1 MMSVGCYDVKTKT
14 WEVGPDV
21 KDTAFDPYSEF
32 YEDDMKYMDGIVD
45 DVRQAILKS
54 YEKAV
59 VLSKSQE
66 DAFKKKIGEQLLAE
80 VRKTSRLFKKIR
92 GMRKAVSQPRSAE
105 EAIKK
110 RADRRWHIADSAFKL
125 LDKFGYTAVCKECQR
140 IEDGK
145 LDAEEAAHVI
155 LESVA
160 KNLAKNM
167 ALSEDERTVFST
179 STLAEGLGSALRAAA
194 LAGMTMTAGLA
205 GAAQKP
211 VS

>member
-1 MMSVGCYDVKTKT
+1 M
-14 WEVGPDV
+14 
-21 KDTAFDPYSEF
+21 
-32 YEDDMKYMDGIVD
+32 
-45 DVRQAILKS
+45 
-54 YEKAV
+54 
-59 VLSKSQE
+59 
-66 DAFKKKIGEQLLAE
+66 
-80 VRKTSRLFKKIR
+80 
-92 GMRKAVSQPRSAE
+92 
-105 EAIKK
+105 
-110 RADRRWHIADSAFKL
+110 